1 MQNLRNEF
9 SQMFVE
15 TFAENFH
22 FCQKITKCHFSE
34 QGNCL
39 KFLSTSFLESK
50 MNKDINYRLRH
61 KETYLFEKFNCKYRI
76 NFRKIV
82 NKNICEFS
90 KLTN

>member
-1 MQNLRNEF
+1 MNFRRCLLKLSRKIF
-9 SQMFVE
+9 
-15 TFAENFH
+15 TFAK
-22 FCQKITKCHFSE
+22 KITKCHFSE